1 MKDTSLFPMW
11 LLFMEWIK
19 HVENVTTVRLTHKQT
34 NMPQLPKQF
43 CRTAEKANF
52 IEFRQLIM
60 E

>member
-1 MKDTSLFPMW
+1 MW

-52 IEFRQLIM
+52 IKFRQLIM